1 MKLII
6 SSIFLLTTLISPH
19 LSAQYYTGQKVFSS
33 KFPSEVKDYNQDTYI
48 LIENSSTDII
58 VAVENVISGNVIQH
72 AYITSK
78 DSYKFEYIPVGTY
91 VCKYMWTDT
100 YGKKHF
106 EKDDSSM
113 TFKVDEYGGYVI
125 TLTEVEYG
133 NLSQSG
139 ISEDEFFN

>member
-1 MKLII
+1 MKLFI
-6 SSIFLLTTLISPH
+6 SSIVLLSALMSPH

-58 VAVENVISGNVIQH
+58 VAVEDVISGHVIQH